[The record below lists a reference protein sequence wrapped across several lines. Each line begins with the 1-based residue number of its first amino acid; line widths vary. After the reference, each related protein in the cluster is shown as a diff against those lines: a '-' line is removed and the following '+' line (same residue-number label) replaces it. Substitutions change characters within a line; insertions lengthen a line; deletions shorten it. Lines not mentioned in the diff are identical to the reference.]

1 MSNINEH
8 FKIENVIFTTTPD
21 KIRGAVWFNDIEI
34 NNNKYAPCITY
45 TKKRK

>member
-21 KIRGAVWFNDIEI
+21 KIRGAVWFNDIET
-34 NNNKYAPCITY
+34 NNNK
-45 TKKRK
+45 KSRKTIR